1 MLGDTATANSCGQW
15 QRNANLASQKV
26 NVSPRPSDSDRD
38 LVVLGI
44 ETSCDE
50 TAAAVVS
57 RACDG
62 RGRILSNVVRSQFDL
77 HKIYG
82 GVVPEIAARGHTDCL
97 DDIVKAA
104 LQEAGVTLS
113 DLDGVAAAS
122 GPGLIGGLIVGAIT
136 GKALALAAERP
147 FLAINHLEAHALTA
161 GLTDGKAPPYLMLLV
176 SGGHTQLLW
185 VRAVADY
192 ERLATTIDD
201 AIGEAFDKTAK
212 LLGLP
217 MPGGPN
223 VEALAASG
231 DAARFKLPRPMVGR
245 EDPHFSFAGLK
256 TAVRHV
262 AQSLVAP
269 ISERDIADL
278 CASFQAAV
286 ADCVADR
293 VARAMALVAGRF
305 QTGVE
310 RPFVVAGGVAA
321 NAALRDVLGRV
332 SHEHGFTL
340 YAPPPVL
347 CTDNG
352 AMVAWAGAER
362 LARGLTD
369 DLAAPVRP
377 RWPLDPD
384 APPALGAGVKA

>member
-1 MLGDTATANSCGQW
+1 MRQW

-26 NVSPRPSDSDRD
+26 TDRSQHPDFNRD
-38 LVVLGI
+38 LVVIGI

-50 TAAAVVS
+50 TAAAVVV
-57 RACDG
+57 RAKSG
-62 RGRILSNVVRSQFDL
+62 GGKILSNIVRSQFDL

-104 LQEAGVTLS
+104 LDEAGVTLG
-113 DLDGVAAAS
+113 DLDAVAASS

-136 GKALALAAERP
+136 GKALALATGKP

-185 VRAVADY
+185 VADVGHY

-212 LLGLP
+212 LLGLA

-223 VEALAASG
+223 VEAMATTG
-231 DAARFKLPRPMVGR
+231 DATRFKLPRPMLGR

-256 TAVRHV
+256 TAVRQAAH
-262 AQSLVAP
+262 ALPAP
-269 ISERDIADL
+269 VSQQDIADL

-293 VARAMALVAGRF
+293 VRRAMGRVAERF
-305 QTGVE
+305 APGQE
-310 RPFVVAGGVAA
+310 KPFVVAGGVAA
-321 NAALRDVLGRV
+321 NAALRNVL
-332 SHEHGFTL
+332 HDIAQQQGFTL
-340 YAPPPVL
+340 YAPPLGL

-362 LARGLTD
+362 LARGLSD
-369 DLAAPVRP
+369 GLAAPVKP